1 MNWKNIQSG
10 LQLLQQ
16 WYSLMFNYQIYIYID
31 IIIKVV
37 IIVMDNDDNNIMI
50 IAQYKIII
58 YVIIRTIFERCIT
71 DIIIVIKVIV

>member
-50 IAQYKIII
+50 IVYF
-58 YVIIRTIFERCIT
+58 IIRTIFERCIT